1 MVSDISKSLGAAPSG
16 LMVRQ
21 EAAPAATNAV
31 PQQQQQ
37 APKVLAEKAAETSEN
52 SEISLQ
58 DLDNTVSEL
67 NVAVQNVRR
76 DLQFR
81 VDEDSGRTIITVRDS
96 ETDEIIREIPPERV
110 IALAKNIESLKG
122 ILFSAEA

>member
-21 EAAPAATNAV
+21 EAAPAAANPV
-31 PQQQQQ
+31 PQQQQ
-37 APKVLAEKAAETSEN
+37 APKVLAEKANETPEN

-67 NVAVQNVRR
+67 NAAVQNVRR

-110 IALAKNIESLKG
+110 VALAKNIESLKG

>member
-1 MVSDISKSLGAAPSG
+1 MVSDISKSLGTAPSG

-21 EAAPAATNAV
+21 ESAPAATTPV
-31 PQQQQQ
+31 PQQQQ
-37 APKVLAEKAAETSEN
+37 APKVLAEKALETSEN

-67 NVAVQNVRR
+67 NAAVQNVRR

-110 IALAKNIESLKG
+110 VALAKNIESLKG